1 MILSGCSP
9 LHSPKRLAESWLLFG
24 LDRTGFWKFSALFSS
39 EFEWKETGT
48 RRRSRWL
55 SRSIDSGGTRAAN
68 RQTKLS
74 IIAKVTSTQ
83 LTSLWN
89 SLEKLTSQSD
99 LLLLVA
105 EHLFLSFQRFL
116 RQTTQS
122 PGLLSRP
129 LLLVLPLQLLLH
141 LLRIPQ
147 NLSLL
152 QPIPPWLTLE
162 ILPLMSRWRMPRS
175 QLVRIMK

>member
-1 MILSGCSP
+1 MP
-9 LHSPKRLAESWLLFG
+9 Q
-24 LDRTGFWKFSALFSS
+24 LDH
-39 EFEWKETGT
+39 
-48 RRRSRWL
+48 
-55 SRSIDSGGTRAAN
+55 
-68 RQTKLS
+68 
-74 IIAKVTSTQ
+74 
-83 LTSLWN
+83 
-89 SLEKLTSQSD
+89 
-99 LLLLVA
+99 LLLAA
-105 EHLFLSFQRFL
+105 EHLFLSFPRFL

-141 LLRIPQ
+141 LLRIHQ
-147 NLSLL
+147 NLSPL